1 MRLRN
6 GTPATGL
13 LGLTRPLG
21 LSNPLALTRLLGLV
35 AAVAIMTLLSGCNSK
50 NDAANKIAQDI
61 QFRADGVL
69 DFINPDSAI
78 VIRILIEVAETPA
91 AQAQGLMYRRTMPD
105 RGGMLFVDPVESMRS
120 FWMKNTPLAL
130 DIMFVDADGQIVN
143 IVKRTT
149 PFSEDQIES
158 TAPAQFV
165 VEVRAGFVDRYGITE
180 ENRISWERRTFD
192 Q

>member
-6 GTPATGL
+6 GTSATGL
-13 LGLTRPLG
+13 LGLTR
-21 LSNPLALTRLLGLV
+21 LLGLIG
-35 AAVAIMTLLSGCNSK
+35 ALAIMTLLGGCNSK
-50 NDAANKIAQDI
+50 DNAANQIARDI
-61 QFRADGVL
+61 EFRADGVL

-78 VIRILIEVAETPA
+78 VTRILIEVAETPA

-120 FWMKNTPLAL
+120 FWMKNTSLAL
-130 DIMFVDADGQIVN
+130 DIMFVDANGQIVN

-158 TAPAQFV
+158 AAPAQFV
-165 VEVRAGFVDRYGITE
+165 VEVRAGFVDRYGITDE
-180 ENRISWERRTFD
+180 DRISWERRTFD

>member
-6 GTPATGL
+6 GSPATGL
-13 LGLTRPLG
+13 LGLIGTI
-21 LSNPLALTRLLGLV
+21 T
-35 AAVAIMTLLSGCNSK
+35 IMTLLGGCNSK
-50 NDAANKIAQDI
+50 YDATNQIAGDI
-61 QFRADGVL
+61 EFRADGIL
-69 DFINPDSAI
+69 DFIKPDSAI

-180 ENRISWERRTFD
+180 EDRISWERRTFD